1 MGIKL
6 GDNRMESRS
15 NSLTVVIPAYN
26 EAEALPSTIPSV
38 LEYCKKRH
46 WKLIVVNDGSSDS
59 TVEVLKQF
67 EDQPR
72 MKVIHHK
79 VNRGYGGALKT
90 GLMAVDTDFAVS
102 FDADGQHQ
110 LADIDKLFNILQDQN
125 ADMIVGSRS
134 GSKHSHWYREL
145 GKWIIRKVAAMMM
158 PMPLTDLN
166 SGFKLYRTS
175 LLQKYIPLCPDS
187 MAFSDVITLIFLNE
201 HHHVIEAPI
210 ELSPR
215 SSGKSKI
222 STRTAFE
229 TILEIINLVMLLA
242 PLRFFLPVSIIC
254 FLFGLVWGI
263 PIVLSGRGVSIGS
276 MLAIVTAL
284 ILFTIG
290 LVSEQISHL
299 RRELLVRNKPE

>member
-6 GDNRMESRS
+6 GDNWMETRS

-26 EAEALPSTIPSV
+26 EAEALPVTIPTV
-38 LEYCKKRH
+38 LEYCKKHH
-46 WKLIVVNDGSSDS
+46 WKLIVVNDGSSDA

-72 MKVIHHK
+72 MKIIHHK

-110 LADIDKLFNILQDQN
+110 LEDIDKLFNILLAQD
-125 ADMIVGSRS
+125 ADMIVGSRA

-145 GKWIIRKVAAMMM
+145 GKWIIRRVAAMMM

-175 LLQKYIPLCPDS
+175 LMQKYIPLCPDS

-201 HHHVIEAPI
+201 RHHVIEAPI

-254 FLFGLVWGI
+254 FLVGLGWGI

-284 ILFTIG
+284 ILFTLG

-299 RRELLVRNKPE
+299 RRELLVRSKKE